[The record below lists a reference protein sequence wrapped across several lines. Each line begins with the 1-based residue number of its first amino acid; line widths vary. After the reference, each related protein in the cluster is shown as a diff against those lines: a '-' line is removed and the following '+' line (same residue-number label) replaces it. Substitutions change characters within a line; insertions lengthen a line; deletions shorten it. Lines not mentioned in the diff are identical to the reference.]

1 MRPISLDELLEQLRA
16 VRDRLGGN
24 ALVVVGERGVELVC
38 SVEVESWPDIE
49 NGKPIH

>member
-24 ALVVVGERGVELVC
+24 AFVVVGERGFELAC
-38 SVEVESWPDIE
+38 SVEAVNWPDIE
-49 NGKPIH
+49 SGRLIY